1 MDGMV
6 SFMETESRKEGKV
19 REIPT
24 NIRVRDL
31 QMDWFYFDF
40 SIRKW
45 TRAKCEE
52 RNEWN
57 NKSFSEGRNI

>member
-31 QMDWFYFDF
+31 QMD
-40 SIRKW
+40 
-45 TRAKCEE
+45 
-52 RNEWN
+52 
-57 NKSFSEGRNI
+57 